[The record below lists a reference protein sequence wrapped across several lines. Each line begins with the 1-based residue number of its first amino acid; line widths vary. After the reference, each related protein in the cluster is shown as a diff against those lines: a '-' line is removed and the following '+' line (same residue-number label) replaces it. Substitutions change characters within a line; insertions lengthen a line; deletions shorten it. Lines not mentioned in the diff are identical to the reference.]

1 MNSQHFTVHAGY
13 DLTIMKKVHSLSQGF
28 LLMPENHTTSRR
40 IMLVED
46 NQDINHLFW
55 IVLQDAESRLNVD
68 AFTDPYVA
76 LENFR
81 SGLYDLLLLKSP
93 CLKWKA
99 LSFIPESE
107 VLMTES
113 KYVF

>member
-1 MNSQHFTVHAGY
+1 
-13 DLTIMKKVHSLSQGF
+13 
-28 LLMPENHTTSRR
+28 
-40 IMLVED
+40 MLVED
-46 NQDINHLFW
+46 NEDINHLFW
-55 IVLQDAESRLNVD
+55 IVLQDADSRLNVD

-81 SGLYDLLLLKSP
+81 PGLYDPLLIDVTMPKMMV
-93 CLKWKA
+93 

-113 KYVF
+113 KYVS